1 MTDLRA
7 LARKLLADGTVK
19 AVVGWEN
26 AGVPGLPEEGP
37 RGVRPCFVMEPD
49 QADRLVFDARCVHN
63 LAAYLSPRRVH
74 VAKLGKLA
82 VVTKGCDA
90 RAVAGLI
97 REGQV
102 KREELVIIGVRC
114 GGVLRDPT
122 SASDVTAETVSER
135 CRGCADREPTL
146 ADHVVGTPAAE
157 APPSAARA
165 DRLAELD
172 RLSVPE
178 RWAFWSEHFERCV
191 RCYACREVCPMC
203 ICVQCVADV
212 NRPQWVDCSPT
223 LRGNVAWHVTRAL
236 HQAGRCSGCLECE
249 RACPQQ
255 IPVGLL
261 AQHVARS
268 VERRFA
274 YRSTQDPSAE
284 APMGTYRPED
294 EQEFIL

>member
-1 MTDLRA
+1 MNDLRE

-26 AGVPGLPEEGP
+26 VDVPSAPEEGP
-37 RGVRPCFVMEPD
+37 RGVRPAFVTDPG
-49 QADRLVFDARCVHN
+49 QADRLVFDGRCVHN
-63 LAAYLSPRRVH
+63 LAAYLSPRRAH

-82 VVTKGCDA
+82 VVVKGCDA

-102 KREELVIIGVRC
+102 KREELVVVGVRC
-114 GGVLRDPT
+114 GGVVRHPALGPEIT
-122 SASDVTAETVSER
+122 PETVSER
-135 CRGCADREPTL
+135 CADCPDREPTL
-146 ADHVVGTPAAE
+146 VDHVVGPAAPD
-157 APPSAARA
+157 APPASSRP
-165 DRLAELD
+165 DRLGALD
-172 RLSVPE
+172 GLAVAE
-178 RWAFWSEHFERCV
+178 RWAFWRRELERCV

-203 ICVQCVADV
+203 ICVQCVADA

-223 LRGNVAWHVTRAL
+223 LRGNVAWHITRAL

-249 RACPQQ
+249 RACPEG

-261 AQHVARS
+261 ARHVARS

-274 YRSTQDPSAE
+274 YRSTQDPAAE